1 MYWDRYLRF
10 PQKNNIMQERLFYL
24 GKEKNKKV
32 SENFDANFEKYEKR
46 AVDKGYKNPKIKI
59 LKEKSIVKFY
69 VIVDLEEV

>member
-1 MYWDRYLRF
+1 
-10 PQKNNIMQERLFYL
+10 MQERLFYL
-24 GKEKNKKV
+24 GKENNKKV

-46 AVDKGYKNPKIKI
+46 AIDKGYKKPRLKI